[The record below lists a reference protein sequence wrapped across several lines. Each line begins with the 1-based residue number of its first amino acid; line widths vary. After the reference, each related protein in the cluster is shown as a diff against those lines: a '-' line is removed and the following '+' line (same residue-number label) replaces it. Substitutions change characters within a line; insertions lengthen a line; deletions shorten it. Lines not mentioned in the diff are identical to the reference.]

1 MQVLVGTCK
10 KQMDE
15 GATRNADSCLYMNK
29 KTGLPIDTFTEESNS
44 IFFKARIEKELIRIN
59 DVISLVSNV

>member
-1 MQVLVGTCK
+1 
-10 KQMDE
+10 MDE
-15 GATRNADSCLYMNK
+15 LATRNADRGLYMNN